1 VEWHVST
8 HRVGG
13 GVGCVEGW
21 EGGVRVGWEWEFQPV
36 SRTNKRGLINQ
47 PEEQLKWFN
56 NYVNGDKRI
65 CLT

>member
-1 VEWHVST
+1 
-8 HRVGG
+8 
-13 GVGCVEGW
+13 
-21 EGGVRVGWEWEFQPV
+21 
-36 SRTNKRGLINQ
+36 RTNKRGLINQ